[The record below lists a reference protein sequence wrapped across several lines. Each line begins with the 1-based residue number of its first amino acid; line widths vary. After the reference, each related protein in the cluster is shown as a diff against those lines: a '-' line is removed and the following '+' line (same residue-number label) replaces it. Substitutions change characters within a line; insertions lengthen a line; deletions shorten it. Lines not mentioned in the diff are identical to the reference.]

1 MKALVL
7 AGGYGTRLRPLT
19 HTGAKQLVPVANKP
33 VLHYCVETLVDAS
46 ITDIGVV
53 VGDTA
58 AEIKAAL
65 GDGSDFGAKITYIE
79 QDEPL
84 GLAHAVCVARDYL
97 AEDDFVMYLGDNF
110 IIGGIHDLV
119 RDFHAD
125 RPDVGIML
133 ARVEDPTVYGVADIA
148 PDGRV
153 LRLEEK
159 PRDPASDLAVV
170 GIYLFTPAVHEA
182 VRAINPSARGELEI
196 SDAIQWLLD
205 QGRTVRSSMIS
216 NYWKDTGGVTEL
228 LEANRAVLDLMEPC
242 VAGTVDG
249 ESEIVGRVRIEPGAV
264 VSRSRIVGPAV
275 IGAGTEVTAS
285 YIGPSTSVGG
295 NCVIDASEI
304 EFSIVLESSSIKG
317 VGRIESS
324 VIGRQAQVTRA
335 ENLARS
341 HRLVLGDHSRVQ
353 ITS

>member
-1 MKALVL
+1 
-7 AGGYGTRLRPLT
+7 
-19 HTGAKQLVPVANKP
+19 
-33 VLHYCVETLVDAS
+33 
-46 ITDIGVV
+46 
-53 VGDTA
+53 
-58 AEIKAAL
+58 
-65 GDGSDFGAKITYIE
+65 
-79 QDEPL
+79 
-84 GLAHAVCVARDYL
+84 
-97 AEDDFVMYLGDNF
+97 
-110 IIGGIHDLV
+110 
-119 RDFHAD
+119 
-125 RPDVGIML
+125 
-133 ARVEDPTVYGVADIA
+133 TVYGVADIA

-242 VAGTVDG
+242 VAGAVDA

-335 ENLARS
+335 ESLARS